1 MRQAVLVLI
10 LMANSQTIFEVARN
24 DAATMD
30 THDAA
35 VFVPSNNTHNEA
47 LSSQT
52 PMQQKVFS
60 VGDLHG
66 DYDRFKMILEG
77 LKLAT
82 FEGGTPYWIGGN
94 AMLVS
99 TGDTVDRGEHSRP
112 IYIAFQELARQAPL
126 FGGEVVNILGNHEL
140 MNLQGD
146 LRYVHPNEFKSHGD
160 YGGKRGRIQDWSPTG
175 IIGKDLRKRYVA
187 AAVHKGTLF
196 LHAGLHAAWL
206 DTSSSTPLEDLNSKI
221 QQLLSADV
229 AEYHELL
236 NSGHGPFWDRF
247 FAMGEEEEVVCREV
261 QKTLNVL
268 GATRMVVG
276 HTPQLDGVNVRCDGP
291 SGPRIILGD
300 TLISRA
306 YGEYGVPSA
315 IEHNGNAVTAIH
327 FSKGTMQRRVI
338 V

>member
-47 LSSQT
+47 LASQT

-77 LKLAT
+77 LNLAT
-82 FEGGTPYWIGGN
+82 FEGAVPHWTGGN
-94 AMLVS
+94 SVLVS

-112 IYIAFQELARQAPL
+112 IYLAFQELARQAPL

-146 LRYVHPNEFKSHGD
+146 LRYVHPNEFRRSGD

-187 AAVHKGTLF
+187 AAVRKGTLF

-206 DTSSSTPLEDLNSKI
+206 NTSSSNPLESLNSKI

-229 AEYHELL
+229 IEEHELL
-236 NSGHGPFWDRF
+236 NDHRSPFWDRF
-247 FAMGEEEEVVCREV
+247 FATGNEEDVCREV
-261 QKTLNVL
+261 QKTLTVL
-268 GATRMVVG
+268 GAKRMVLG
-276 HTPQLDGVNVRCDGP
+276 HTPQLGGVNLRCDGP

-300 TLISRA
+300 TYISTA
-306 YGEYGVPSA
+306 YGHHGVASA
-315 IEHNGNAVTAIH
+315 IEYDGDTVRPLY
-327 FSKGTMQRRVI
+327 FSSSTPQNVP
-338 V
+338 

>member
-1 MRQAVLVLI
+1 MRQVVIVLVM
-10 LMANSQTIFEVARN
+10 MAASQVNFEVAR
-24 DAATMD
+24 DDRSKTTTRD
-30 THDAA
+30 PA
-35 VFVPSNNTHNEA
+35 VFVPANTTHDGA

-52 PMQQKVFS
+52 SMQQKVFS

-77 LKLAT
+77 LNLAT
-82 FEGGTPYWIGGN
+82 FEGGIPHWIGGN
-94 AMLVS
+94 SVLVS

-146 LRYVHPNEFKSHGD
+146 LRYVHPNEFRRRGD

-187 AAVHKGTLF
+187 VAVRKGTLF

-206 DTSSSTPLEDLNSKI
+206 DTSSSNPLEDLNTKV
-221 QQLLSADV
+221 QQLLSPDV
-229 AEYHELL
+229 AKDHELL
-236 NSGHGPFWDRF
+236 NSDHGPFWDRF
-247 FAMGEEEEVVCREV
+247 FAGGNEEAVCREV

-276 HTPQLDGVNVRCDGP
+276 HTPQLGGVNVRCDGP

-306 YGEYGVPSA
+306 YGEDGVPSA
-315 IEHNGNAVTAIH
+315 IEYDGSAVTAIY
-327 FSKGTMQRRVI
+327 FSRGTTHRRI
-338 V
+338 LG